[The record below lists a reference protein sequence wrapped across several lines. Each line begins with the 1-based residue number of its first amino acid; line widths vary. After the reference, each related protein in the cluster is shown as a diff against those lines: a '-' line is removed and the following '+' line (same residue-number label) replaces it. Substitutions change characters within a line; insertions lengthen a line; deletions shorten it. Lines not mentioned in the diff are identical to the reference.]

1 MREAKP
7 KIGYIGIGLMGGPMA
22 LRLVAAG
29 YEVAVWGRNPEKVQP
44 VVDAGARWAESAAEV
59 AQTSDI
65 TFTCVSDTQAV
76 EAVVFRAG
84 GIAEGGAAGK
94 LLVDTSS
101 MRPDATIEMAA
112 RLREETG
119 GMGWLDAPVSGGVI
133 GAETGQLVV
142 MCGGEQADFDRAAPV
157 IEHLAQRATLMGPTG
172 AGQTTKLIN
181 QLLVGCTITM
191 IAEATRLALEAGVD
205 VAKIPPALAGGRA
218 DSRPLQEW
226 MVRMAS
232 GDDSVESHLRT
243 MLKDLETVLDLGR
256 ATEAPLPMTELAA
269 GIHRTLAERGLAE
282 ADGTAVF
289 RYYDKNGPA

>member
-1 MREAKP
+1 MNETKSR
-7 KIGYIGIGLMGGPMA
+7 IGYIGIGLMGGPMA

-29 YEVAVWGRNPEKVQP
+29 YEVAVWGRNPGKVQP

-59 AQTSDI
+59 ARASDI
-65 TFTCVSDTQAV
+65 IFTCVSDTQAV

-84 GIAEGGAAGK
+84 GIAEGGTADK
-94 LLVDTSS
+94 LLVDMSS
-101 MRPDATIEMAA
+101 MRPDAAVEMAS
-112 RLREETG
+112 RLADQTG

-142 MCGGEQADFDRAAPV
+142 MCGGSQADFDRAAPV
-157 IEHLAQRATLMGPTG
+157 IGHLAQRATLMGPTG
-172 AGQTTKLIN
+172 AGQITKLIN
-181 QLLVGCTITM
+181 QLLVGCTVTLV
-191 IAEATRLALEAGVD
+191 AEATRLALEAGVD

-226 MVRMAS
+226 MVRMAT
-232 GDDSVESHLRT
+232 GDETVESHLRT

-256 ATEAPLPMTELAA
+256 TAEAPLPMTELAA
-269 GIHRTLAERGLAE
+269 GIHRTLADRGLAE

-289 RYYDKNGPA
+289 RYYDKNE